1 MKTKA
6 TFCLQ
11 NSLKSVSRLCR
22 PSALA
27 LLTAVLCV
35 SLSATAAP
43 KDSER
48 GREFKN
54 PQQPHKAQ
62 HKVQP
67 NVQQKAQ
74 SKAQQK
80 THDISPQQAVSIAR
94 QRQPG
99 KVLSVK
105 RSNGYYKVKM
115 LHEGKV
121 RYVKVN
127 AN

>member
-6 TFCLQ
+6 TLCLQ
-11 NSLKSVSRLCR
+11 NSLRSVSRICR
-22 PSALA
+22 PSALM

-48 GREFKN
+48 GRDFKN
-54 PQQPHKAQ
+54 PQQPHK
-62 HKVQP
+62 
-67 NVQQKAQ
+67 VQQKAQ
-74 SKAQQK
+74 PKAQQK
-80 THDISPQQAVSIAR
+80 THDISPQQAVSIAK

-121 RYVKVN
+121 RYVKVD

>member
-6 TFCLQ
+6 TLCLQ
-11 NSLKSVSRLCR
+11 NSLKSVSRFCR
-22 PSALA
+22 PAALA

-35 SLSATAAP
+35 SLSATADP

-62 HKVQP
+62 PKIQSKE
-67 NVQQKAQ
+67 QQ
-74 SKAQQK
+74 KAQQK

>member
-6 TFCLQ
+6 TLCLQ
-11 NSLKSVSRLCR
+11 NSLKSVSRLYR

-48 GREFKN
+48 GRDFKN

-67 NVQQKAQ
+67 NVQQ
-74 SKAQQK
+74 KAQQK